1 MIDLRKNIK
10 EQCVKIISFKNK
22 TNKEMNR
29 IFRFFA
35 KKKKLESLRKRN
47 QRESK
52 SYLNYISNHIFYEN
66 SIINIA

>member
-52 SYLNYISNHIFYEN
+52 SYPNYISNHIFYEN